1 MNQRQKS
8 LDTMDNNTNYN
19 QPKNIKIIQVRL
31 VLTAII
37 FLSPFE
43 KMHLVF
49 DSSTNSNLK
58 ILSRQSY
65 GPWQWELIL

>member
-37 FLSPFE
+37 
-43 KMHLVF
+43 
-49 DSSTNSNLK
+49 
-58 ILSRQSY
+58 I
-65 GPWQWELIL
+65 